1 MNIITA
7 PTKKM
12 NGFNE
17 EGETRLPSTLICF
30 SHLRWNFVYQ
40 RPQHLLSRFAT
51 RFNVFFVEEP
61 YYDALGDAN
70 LTLSLQEDNIWVV
83 TPHLPA
89 GIDEDETNRLQKK
102 MLDKFLKNC
111 KANDL
116 LFWYYTPM
124 ALSFSDHHNPGLV
137 VYDCMD
143 ELSAFKNAPQKLKEL
158 EQRLLDKADLVFTG
172 GHSLYKAK
180 KHRHTNIFPFPSSI
194 DKKHFE
200 QARNITCQ
208 PADQQNIP
216 GPRLGFYGVIDE
228 RFDIELLKGMA
239 EARPDWSFVILGPV
253 VKISPNSL
261 PRLANIHYLG
271 SKSYNELPQYLSGW
285 DIALIPFMLNE
296 STKFISPTKTPE
308 YLAAGR
314 PVISTPITDVVSPY
328 GEEGY
333 VEIASNVEGFLEAAE
348 RLLKKARK
356 EKWLQK
362 VDTYLNQQSWSLTY
376 KDMMKE
382 IVHTLSTKHV
392 KPEVKKY
399 SNIK

>member
-1 MNIITA
+1 MNITGQ
-7 PTKKM
+7 TKNF
-12 NGFNE
+12 NGLIDEVPARF
-17 EGETRLPSTLICF
+17 PSTLVCF

-61 YYDALGDAN
+61 YYDAAGEAN
-70 LTLSLQEDNIWVV
+70 LSFALQDEDLWVV

-89 GIDEDETNRLQKK
+89 GTNEEDANRLQKR

-111 KANDL
+111 KSTDL

-124 ALSFSDHHNPGLV
+124 ALKFSAHYNPSVV

-143 ELSAFKNAPQKLKEL
+143 ELSLFKNAPAELKEL
-158 EQRLLDKADLVFTG
+158 EHKLMTKADIVFTG

-180 KHRHTNIFPFPSSI
+180 KHLHPNIFPFPSSI

-200 QARNITCQ
+200 QARVNTYQ
-208 PADQQNIP
+208 PVDQQNIK
-216 GPRLGFYGVIDE
+216 GVKLGFYGVIDE
-228 RFDIELLKGMA
+228 RFDIELLRGMA
-239 EARPDWSFVILGPV
+239 EARPDWNFVILGPV
-253 VKISPNSL
+253 VKINPDTL
-261 PRLANIHYLG
+261 PRLENIHYLG
-271 SKSYNELPQYLSGW
+271 SKTYNELPLYLSGW
-285 DIALIPFMLNE
+285 DIALVPFMLND

-333 VEIASNVEGFLEAAE
+333 VEIAKDAEGFINAAE
-348 RLLKKARK
+348 RILSK
-356 EKWLQK
+356 EKEEWLQK
-362 VDTYLNQQSWSLTY
+362 VDEYLTKQSWSLTY
-376 KDMMKE
+376 KEMMKE
-382 IVHTLSTKHV
+382 IVQTLSTKFAKPVVNQLTKV
-392 KPEVKKY
+392 K
-399 SNIK
+399 